1 MKNKVYKIYWTEQA
15 VKKLKSLHKEIQ
27 KNVVYKVV
35 ELETNPFRYVKK
47 LRNTMFYSLRVGGY
61 RVIMAIE
68 LSKRSI
74 VILTIELRRRAYR
87 KM

>member
-1 MKNKVYKIYWTEQA
+1 MKNRVYKIYWTDQA
-15 VKKLKSLHKEIQ
+15 VKKLKSLSKEIQ

-47 LRNTMFYSLRVGGY
+47 LRGTSFYSLRVGRY
-61 RVIMAIE
+61 RVIMTIE

-74 VILTIELRRRAYR
+74 VILTIEHGRRAYR